1 MSLEDNK
8 ALARGLI
15 EAFDREDFAAFGRL
29 LAPGFRYH
37 QNGRVEDGV
46 EGWSA
51 MARRVYAAW
60 QPHRLEID
68 DVIAEGDRVVL
79 RMTAHDRHVGP
90 YRGLPETGREIT
102 WSVIFIFK
110 IAGDRI
116 AEIWRA
122 GDDVVR
128 FEQLGLRVVA
138 PDGTTSR

>member
-1 MSLEDNK
+1 MPDENTK
-8 ALARGLI
+8 LARDLI
-15 EAFDREDFAAFGRL
+15 RAFDAEDFDSFERL

-37 QNGRVEDGV
+37 QNGRVEEGTD
-46 EGWSA
+46 GWSA

-68 DVIAEGDRVVL
+68 DEIAAGDRVVL

-90 YRGLPETGREIT
+90 YRGLPETGREIA
-102 WSVIFIFK
+102 WSLIFIFRM
-110 IAGDRI
+110 ADGRI
-116 AEIWRA
+116 AEIWRC

-138 PDGTTSR
+138 PEGTARQ